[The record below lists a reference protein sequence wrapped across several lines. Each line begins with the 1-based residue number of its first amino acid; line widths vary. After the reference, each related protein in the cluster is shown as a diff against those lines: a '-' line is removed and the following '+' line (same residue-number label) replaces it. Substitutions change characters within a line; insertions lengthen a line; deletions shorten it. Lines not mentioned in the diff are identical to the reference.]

1 MQTENHER
9 NTSSKHAKSALAG
22 LVVGGLVG
30 AGTILLLAPQPGEQ
44 TRAEL
49 KEGVSDLR
57 HRTTEVVNDKILQV
71 KSKAE
76 QVKADV
82 QSKAQDLQHQGQDLL
97 AKQLDH
103 VSHAAEAGK
112 KAIQSSSNHTVV

>member
-1 MQTENHER
+1 MKIENHER
-9 NTSSKHAKSALAG
+9 NTSSQYAKSVLAG

-49 KEGVSDLR
+49 KEGVEDLR
-57 HRTTEVVNDKILQV
+57 HRTAEAVNDTIEQV
-71 KSKAE
+71 KSKAG

-82 QSKAQDLQHQGQDLL
+82 QNKAQDLQHQGKDVLV
-97 AKQLDH
+97 KQLDR
-103 VSHAAEAGK
+103 VSHAAEEGK
-112 KAIQSSSNHTVV
+112 KALQDS

>member
-1 MQTENHER
+1 MKTENHER
-9 NTSSKHAKSALAG
+9 NASSNYAKSVLAG

-57 HRTTEVVNDKILQV
+57 HRTTEAVNDTISQV
-71 KSKAE
+71 KSKAG
-76 QVKADV
+76 QVKAEV
-82 QSKAQDLQHQGQDLL
+82 QNKAQDLQHQGQELL
-97 AKQLDH
+97 VKQLDR
-103 VSHAAEAGK
+103 VSHAAEEGK
-112 KAIQSSSNHTVV
+112 KVLQGS